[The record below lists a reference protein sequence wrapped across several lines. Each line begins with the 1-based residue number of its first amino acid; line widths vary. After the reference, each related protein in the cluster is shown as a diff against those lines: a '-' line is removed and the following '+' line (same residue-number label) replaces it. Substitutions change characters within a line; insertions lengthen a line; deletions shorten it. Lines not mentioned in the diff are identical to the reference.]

1 MVVNEVRNIDG
12 DNLLLKKQYI
22 YMYIY
27 MYTDIYMGRERRGIE
42 RGRG

>member
-1 MVVNEVRNIDG
+1 MVVNEVRNIVG
-12 DNLLLKKQYI
+12 EHITKKTIYI

-27 MYTDIYMGRERRGIE
+27 MYTNIYKRRERRGIE